1 MNRARRMAER
11 SPPGSRTWPPP
22 LVLRNGSARDRPLP
36 QVFEA
41 QEHGERPFEFA
52 VEMDLVAAE
61 PLQLVGVGR
70 PPEGLPPVGGPVGQ
84 FLLARLEPRQPLV
97 LQKATQSLGVG
108 GGGLLVLFQLRGVA
122 G

>member
-1 MNRARRMAER
+1 M
-11 SPPGSRTWPPP
+11 
-22 LVLRNGSARDRPLP
+22 P
-36 QVFEA
+36 QVLEA
-41 QEHGERPFEFA
+41 QEHGQRPFELS

-61 PLQLVGVGR
+61 PLKLVRVER
-70 PPEGLPPVGGPVGQ
+70 LTERLLADEQPVGQ
-84 FLLARLEPRQPLV
+84 FLLARLEPRQHLA